1 MVDPKMVVVD
11 TNLLVRYL
19 TLDDPEKAK
28 AVELL
33 FDRASK
39 GEIYILLPAVV
50 IAELVWVLESFY
62 KMKAAEISE
71 LIEAILNTPGFEVQ
85 EREILL
91 STIKTYNERGIDL
104 VDAWI
109 IEFAKEKGI
118 STIYSFDKKHFRNID
133 GISLRQP

>member
-133 GISLRQP
+133 GISLKQP

>member
-109 IEFAKEKGI
+109 IEFAKENGI

-133 GISLRQP
+133 GISLKQP

>member
-33 FDRASK
+33 FDRAIK

>member
-39 GEIYILLPAVV
+39 REIYILLPAVV

-133 GISLRQP
+133 GLSLRQP

>member
-39 GEIYILLPAVV
+39 REIYILLPAVV